1 MATKL
6 VIVESPTKARTISKV
21 LGRAY
26 QVRASGG
33 HVRDLP
39 KTKLGID
46 TENGFEPQYLVSRDK
61 TKTVKDLRE
70 LVQSA
75 STVYLATDPDREGEA
90 IAWHIAEATNARGGG
105 RLVQRISFHEI
116 TPEAIREAVAHPREI
131 DMQLVN
137 AQQARRLLDRL
148 VGYKLSP
155 LLWKKVQRGLSAGR
169 VQSVAVRLVVER
181 EREIEA
187 FVPVEYWT
195 IEADF
200 CKEDAAHSVKTRK
213 DGTFH
218 ATLQAIRGKKPELNT
233 QADAEAVI
241 RALQGASYVVES
253 VKRREGRRN
262 AAPPF
267 ITSTL
272 QQEAARKLNFTARR
286 TMQIAQQLYE
296 GVEVGGEGA
305 VGLITYMRT
314 DSTQVAMSAQDEAR
328 TVIAARYGREYLP
341 ASAPQYTKKV
351 RGAQEAHEAI
361 RPTSPGR
368 DPDSLTAHLT
378 GEQLRLYRL
387 IWQRFIASQM
397 APALLDQTTVD
408 IGGGPATAAA
418 PRPYTFRATGSV
430 IKFAGFLA
438 VYREGQ
444 DAGDAQDDLDKK
456 ALPPLAERDP
466 LTLIKLSP
474 DQHFTEPPPRYT
486 EATLVKTL
494 EEKGIGRPSTYAPIL
509 STVQDRGYVE
519 KTDKKFVPTPLG
531 RVVNDLL
538 VEQFPDVV
546 DVGFTSQMEE
556 ELDDVA
562 EGAREWRRVLGEFY
576 GPFEI
581 EIARAERE
589 VAHITLDKPEP
600 ERLGEACPE
609 CGKDL
614 LIRTSRFGPFV
625 ACAGFP
631 TCRYKRSIPKLMGVA
646 CPICHVGQMVE
657 KRSGRGKV
665 FYSCDRYPA
674 CTFSVW
680 NRPLP
685 GACPQCGGLIMQ
697 GARGEGAK
705 CSQCAWAS
713 KDVPADT
720 GQPPINNGP
729 IVAATPSPAAR
740 QAPSTTRAPA
750 AKKPAAAAK
759 KPATAKKPAAVAKKP
774 AAVAK
779 KPATAK
785 KSATPG
791 TRGRV
796 AAGPPP
802 AAKAPRRSARASDLD
817 DLFEPT
823 GS

>member
-6 VIVESPTKARTISKV
+6 VIVESPTKAKTISKV
-21 LGRAY
+21 LGRGY

-39 KTKLGID
+39 KTKLGVD
-46 TENGFEPQYLVSRDK
+46 TEHGFEPQYLVSRDK
-61 TKTVKDLRE
+61 LKTVKDLRE
-70 LVQSA
+70 LVKDA
-75 STVYLATDPDREGEA
+75 GTIYLATDPDREGEA
-90 IAWHIAEATNARGGG
+90 IAWHIVEATGAHGNG
-105 RLVQRISFHEI
+105 RKVQRITFHEI

-137 AQQARRLLDRL
+137 AQQARRVLDRL

-187 FVPVEYWT
+187 FVPVEYWS
-195 IEADF
+195 IEADL
-200 CKEDAAHSVKTRK
+200 CKEVDMPGRGKPRK
-213 DGTFH
+213 ETVFH
-218 ATLQAIRGKKPELNT
+218 AALQAVRGKKPELNNA
-233 QADAEAVI
+233 ADAQAVLT
-241 RALQGASYVVES
+241 ALEGAKYVVES
-253 VKRREGRRN
+253 VRRRETRRN
-262 AAPPF
+262 PAAPF

-296 GVEVGGEGA
+296 GVELGKEGS

-314 DSTQVAMSAQDEAR
+314 DSTQVAAVAQDEAR
-328 TVIAARYGREYLP
+328 RVIAGRYGTEYLP
-341 ASAPQYTKKV
+341 ASPPQYTKKV
-351 RGAQEAHEAI
+351 RGAQEAHEAV
-361 RPTSPGR
+361 RPAAVAR
-368 DPDSLTAHLT
+368 DPDSLAGSLT

-387 IWQRFIASQM
+387 IWQRFVASQM

-408 IGGGPATAAA
+408 IGAGALDSAA

-430 IKFAGFLA
+430 ITFPGFLA
-438 VYREGQ
+438 VYREGR
-444 DAGDAQDDLDKK
+444 DAGDEQDDLDRK

-466 LTLIKLSP
+466 LALIQLSP

-509 STVQDRGYVE
+509 GTIQDRGYVE
-519 KTDKKFVPTPLG
+519 KTDKKFVPTQLG

-538 VEQFPDVV
+538 VEQFPDIV

-562 EGAREWRRVLGEFY
+562 EGEREWRRLLGEFY
-576 GPFEI
+576 GPFEQEI
-581 EIARAERE
+581 ERAERE
-589 VAHITLDKPEP
+589 VAHITIDKPEP
-600 ERLGEACPE
+600 ERLGEPCPE
-609 CGKDL
+609 CGKEL
-614 LIRTSRFGPFV
+614 LVRTSRFGPFV
-625 ACAGFP
+625 ACSGFP
-631 TCRYKRSIPKLMGVA
+631 ACRYKRSIPKLVGVG
-646 CPICHVGQMVE
+646 CPVCGEGQMVE

-674 CTFSVW
+674 CTFSTW
-680 NRPLP
+680 SRPLP

-697 GARGEGAK
+697 GPRGEGAK
-705 CSQCAWAS
+705 CSQCSWTAPEAPADS
-713 KDVPADT
+713 GRRPVNHQPVVPASEL
-720 GQPPINNGP
+720 PERE
-729 IVAATPSPAAR
+729 PAANGKR
-740 QAPSTTRAPA
+740 PARAAGGSTRPARVTTSRKPATGKTAPA
-750 AKKPAAAAK
+750 TRKPAAGRPAAARK
-759 KPATAKKPAAVAKKP
+759 TGSGKAAAARVAKPA
-774 AAVAK
+774 
-779 KPATAK
+779 
-785 KSATPG
+785 G
-791 TRGRV
+791 
-796 AAGPPP
+796 
-802 AAKAPRRSARASDLD
+802 

>member
-6 VIVESPTKARTISKV
+6 VIVESPTKAKTISKV

-61 TKTVKDLRE
+61 AQTVKDLRA
-70 LVQSA
+70 LVQAA

-90 IAWHIAEATNARGGG
+90 IAWHIAEATGARGGG
-105 RLVQRISFHEI
+105 RIVQRISFHEI
-116 TPEAIREAVAHPREI
+116 TPEAIRDAVAHPREI

-169 VQSVAVRLVVER
+169 VQSVAVRLIVER

-195 IEADF
+195 IEADL
-200 CKEDAAHSVKTRK
+200 CRADLMGTIKSRKE
-213 DGTFH
+213 GTFH
-218 ATLQAIRGKKPELNT
+218 AVLNSIGGKKPDLGN
-233 QADAEAVI
+233 AAAAEAVM
-241 RALQGASYVVES
+241 RGLDDAQYAVET
-253 VKRREGRRN
+253 VKRRETRRN

-296 GVEVGGEGA
+296 GVELGSEGS

-314 DSTQVAMSAQDEAR
+314 DSTQVAHSAQDEAR
-328 TVIAARYGREYLP
+328 VVIAERYGPAYVP
-341 ASAPQYTKKV
+341 ASPPQYTKKV

-361 RPTSPGR
+361 RPTEPRR
-368 DPDSLTAHLT
+368 DPDSVSAHLS

-387 IWQRFIASQM
+387 IWQRFLASQM
-397 APALLDQTTVD
+397 APAIMDQTTVD
-408 IGGGPATAAA
+408 IGAGPAGASV

-430 IKFAGFLA
+430 IKFPGFLA

-444 DAGDAQDDLDKK
+444 DQGDAADDLDKK
-456 ALPPLAERDP
+456 ALPPLNEADP
-466 LTLIKLSP
+466 LALITLRP

-509 STVQDRGYVE
+509 STVQERGYVE
-519 KTDKKFVPTPLG
+519 RTDKKFVPTDLG

-546 DVGFTSQMEE
+546 DVGFTSQMEG

-576 GPFEI
+576 GPFEL

-589 VAHITLDKPEP
+589 VAHISLDKPEP
-600 ERLGEACPE
+600 EKLGEACPD

-631 TCRYKRSIPKLMGVA
+631 ACRYKRSIPKLVGVP
-646 CPICHVGQMVE
+646 CPICGEGQMVE
-657 KRSGRGKV
+657 KRSGRGKT
-665 FYSCDRYPA
+665 FFSCDRYPA
-674 CTFSVW
+674 CTFSTW

-697 GARGEGAK
+697 GPKGEGAK
-705 CSQCAWAS
+705 CSQCTWAAA
-713 KDVPADT
+713 DVPATD
-720 GQPPINNGP
+720 GQIPHNSGP
-729 IVAATPSPAAR
+729 IVPAADLPARPAAR
-740 QAPSTTRAPA
+740 GRTSATSKPTAAKGKAATGKTTTTR
-750 AKKPAAAAK
+750 KPAAA
-759 KPATAKKPAAVAKKP
+759 KPATTKPTTKPAATRKPPAKK
-774 AAVAK
+774 
-779 KPATAK
+779 TA
-785 KSATPG
+785 
-791 TRGRV
+791 
-796 AAGPPP
+796 
-802 AAKAPRRSARASDLD
+802 
-817 DLFEPT
+817 
-823 GS
+823 

>member
-6 VIVESPTKARTISKV
+6 VIVESPTKAKTISKV

-61 TKTVKDLRE
+61 SQTVKDLRA
-70 LVQSA
+70 LVQAA

-90 IAWHIAEATNARGGG
+90 IAWHIAEATGARGGG
-105 RLVQRISFHEI
+105 RIVQRISFHEI

-195 IEADF
+195 IEADL
-200 CKEDAAHSVKTRK
+200 CRADLMGTVKSRKE
-213 DGTFH
+213 GTFH
-218 ATLQAIRGKKPELNT
+218 AVLNAIGGKKPDLGNAE
-233 QADAEAVI
+233 AAEAVM
-241 RALQGASYVVES
+241 RGLNDAQYAVET
-253 VKRREGRRN
+253 VKRRETRRN
-262 AAPPF
+262 PAAPF

-296 GVEVGGEGA
+296 GVELGSEGS

-314 DSTQVAMSAQDEAR
+314 DSTQVAHSAQDEAR
-328 TVIAARYGREYLP
+328 VVIAERYGPPYVP
-341 ASAPQYTKKV
+341 ASPPQYTKKV

-361 RPTSPGR
+361 RPTGPGR
-368 DPDSLTAHLT
+368 DPDSVSAHLT

-387 IWQRFIASQM
+387 IWQRFLASQM
-397 APALLDQTTVD
+397 APAIMDQTTVD
-408 IGGGPATAAA
+408 IGAGPAAAKA

-430 IKFAGFLA
+430 IKFPGFLA

-444 DAGDAQDDLDKK
+444 DQGDAADDLDKK
-456 ALPPLAERDP
+456 ALPPLNEADP
-466 LTLIKLSP
+466 LALITLRP

-509 STVQDRGYVE
+509 STVQERGYVE
-519 KTDKKFVPTPLG
+519 RTDKKFVPTDLG

-546 DVGFTSQMEE
+546 DVGFTSQMEG

-576 GPFEI
+576 GPFEL

-589 VAHITLDKPEP
+589 VAHISLDKPEP
-600 ERLGEACPE
+600 EKLGEACPD

-625 ACAGFP
+625 ACSGFP
-631 TCRYKRSIPKLMGVA
+631 ACRYKRSIPKLVGVP
-646 CPICHVGQMVE
+646 CPICGEGRMVE
-657 KRSGRGKV
+657 KRSGRGKT
-665 FYSCDRYPA
+665 FFSCDRYPA
-674 CTFSVW
+674 CTFSTW

-697 GARGEGAK
+697 GPKGEGAK
-705 CSQCAWAS
+705 CSQCTWAS
-713 KDVPADT
+713 GEVPADS
-720 GQPPINNGP
+720 GQIPHNTGP
-729 IVAATPSPAAR
+729 IVPAAELPERPAAR
-740 QAPSTTRAPA
+740 GRTATTSKTAVKGKTTGKTTAR
-750 AKKPAAAAK
+750 KPAAARKA
-759 KPATAKKPAAVAKKP
+759 ATAKPTIKPAAARKPPAKK
-774 AAVAK
+774 
-779 KPATAK
+779 TA
-785 KSATPG
+785 
-791 TRGRV
+791 
-796 AAGPPP
+796 
-802 AAKAPRRSARASDLD
+802 
-817 DLFEPT
+817 
-823 GS
+823 

>member
-1 MATKL
+1 MATKV

-21 LGRAY
+21 LGRSF

-39 KTKLGID
+39 KTKLGVD
-46 TENGFEPQYLVSRDK
+46 VENQFEPQYLVSRDK
-61 TKTVKDLRE
+61 LKTVKDLRE
-70 LVQSA
+70 LVRDA

-90 IAWHIAEATNARGGG
+90 IAWHIIEATGARGNG
-105 RLVQRISFHEI
+105 RKVQRISFHEI
-116 TPEAIREAVAHPREI
+116 TPEAIRDAVAHPREI

-137 AQQARRLLDRL
+137 AQQARRVLDRL

-200 CKEDAAHSVKTRK
+200 CKEAEAKGKARPRK
-213 DGTFH
+213 EAMFH
-218 ATLQAIRGKKPELNT
+218 ATLQAIGGKKPELNN
-233 QADAEAVI
+233 QAQAAAVI
-241 RALQGASYVVES
+241 AALDGARYVVES
-253 VKRREGRRN
+253 VRRRETRRN
-262 AAPPF
+262 PSPPF

-272 QQEAARKLNFTARR
+272 QQEAARKLNYTARR

-296 GVEVGGEGA
+296 GVELGKEGS

-314 DSTQVAMSAQDEAR
+314 DSTQVATVAQDEAR
-328 TVIAARYGREYLP
+328 TVIAGRFGPEYVP
-341 ASAPQYTKKV
+341 ASPPQYTKKV

-361 RPTSPGR
+361 RPTAVAR
-368 DPDSLTAHLT
+368 DPDSVAANLTS
-378 GEQLRLYRL
+378 EQLRLYRL
-387 IWQRFIASQM
+387 IWQRFLASQM

-408 IGGGPATAAA
+408 IGAGPESGRA

-430 IKFAGFLA
+430 IKFPGFIA

-456 ALPPLAERDP
+456 ALPPLAEADP
-466 LTLIKLSP
+466 LALLKLSP

-486 EATLVKTL
+486 EATLVKML

-509 STVQDRGYVE
+509 GTVQDRGYVE
-519 KTDKKFVPTPLG
+519 KEDKKFVPTPLG
-531 RVVNDLL
+531 RIVNDLL

-546 DVGFTSQMEE
+546 DIGFTSQMEE
-556 ELDDVA
+556 ELDDIA
-562 EGAREWRRVLGEFY
+562 EGEREWRRVLGEFY
-576 GPFEI
+576 GPFEQ

-589 VAHITLDKPEP
+589 VAHITLEKPEP

-609 CGKDL
+609 CGKEL

-625 ACAGFP
+625 ACSGFP
-631 TCRYKRSIPKLMGVA
+631 SCRYKRSIPKLVGVN
-646 CPICHVGQMVE
+646 CPVCQEGQMVE
-657 KRSGRGKV
+657 KRSGRGKT
-665 FYSCDRYPA
+665 FFSCDRYPA
-674 CTFSVW
+674 CTFSTW
-680 NRPLP
+680 SRPLP

-697 GARGEGAK
+697 GPRGEGAK
-705 CSQCAWAS
+705 CSQCSWAS
-713 KDVPADT
+713 RDVPADN
-720 GQPPINNGP
+720 GRHPVNNQP
-729 IVAATPSPAAR
+729 IVPASELPDRDAAAPPAGKARTTSRSPVRKATATKTATGKTTARKPTTKSGTGTTRRTAAARGATPGPTTAR
-740 QAPSTTRAPA
+740 RAPA
-750 AKKPAAAAK
+750 KRPA
-759 KPATAKKPAAVAKKP
+759 
-774 AAVAK
+774 
-779 KPATAK
+779 
-785 KSATPG
+785 SA
-791 TRGRV
+791 
-796 AAGPPP
+796 
-802 AAKAPRRSARASDLD
+802 ASDFL
-817 DLFEPT
+817 EPT

>member
-6 VIVESPTKARTISKV
+6 VIVESPTKAKTISKV
-21 LGRAY
+21 LGRGY

-39 KTKLGID
+39 KTKLGVD

-61 TKTVKDLRE
+61 AKTVKDLRE

-90 IAWHIAEATNARGGG
+90 IAWHIVEATGARGGG
-105 RLVQRISFHEI
+105 RKVQRISFHEI

-137 AQQARRLLDRL
+137 AQQARRVLDRL

-200 CKEDAAHSVKTRK
+200 CKEDGGKTTVRGRK
-213 DGTFH
+213 EGTFH
-218 ATLQAIRGKKPELNT
+218 AVLHAISGKKPELNNEA
-233 QADAEAVI
+233 QATAVI
-241 RALQGASYVVES
+241 QALDSARYVVES
-253 VKRREGRRN
+253 VRKRETRRN
-262 AAPPF
+262 AAAPF

-296 GVEVGGEGA
+296 GVEVGQEGA

-314 DSTQVAMSAQDEAR
+314 DSTQVASSAQEEVR
-328 TVIAARYGREYLP
+328 EVIAARFGPEYVP
-341 ASAPQYTKKV
+341 ASPPQYTKKV

-361 RPTSPGR
+361 RPTTAGR
-368 DPDSLTAHLT
+368 DPDSVAPYLTA
-378 GEQLRLYRL
+378 EQLRLYRL
-387 IWQRFIASQM
+387 IWQRFVASQM
-397 APALLDQTTVD
+397 APAVLDQTTVD
-408 IGGGPATAAA
+408 IGAGPATAKA

-430 IKFAGFLA
+430 IKFPGFLA
-438 VYREGQ
+438 VYREGH
-444 DAGDAQDDLDKK
+444 DAGDAEDDLDKK
-456 ALPPLAERDP
+456 ALPPLAEQDP
-466 LTLIKLSP
+466 LILLKLSP
-474 DQHFTEPPPRYT
+474 EQHFTEPPPRYT
-486 EATLVKTL
+486 EATLVKAL

-509 STVQDRGYVE
+509 GTVQDRGYVE
-519 KTDKKFVPTPLG
+519 KQDKKFVPTELG

-546 DVGFTSQMEE
+546 DNGFTSQMEG
-556 ELDDVA
+556 ELDDEA
-562 EGAREWRRVLGEFY
+562 EGGRDWRRVLGEFY
-576 GPFEI
+576 SPFEQEI
-581 EIARAERE
+581 ERAERE
-589 VAHITLDKPEP
+589 VAHISLDKPEP
-600 ERLGEACPE
+600 EKLGEACPE
-609 CGKDL
+609 CGKGL

-625 ACAGFP
+625 ACSGFP
-631 TCRYKRSIPKLMGVA
+631 ACRYKRSIPKLVGVR
-646 CPICHVGQMVE
+646 CPICREGQMVE

-705 CSQCAWAS
+705 CSQCSWAS
-713 KDVPADT
+713 RDVPPDN
-720 GQPPINNGP
+720 GQQPTNNGP
-729 IVAATPSPAAR
+729 VVPATAMPEKPAAR
-740 QAPSTTRAPA
+740 RTASGTTTARATPRGKTAAGSKPATGKTGTTRKATAPR
-750 AKKPAAAAK
+750 KRTAAAAAPTTTRK
-759 KPATAKKPAAVAKKP
+759 T
-774 AAVAK
+774 
-779 KPATAK
+779 
-785 KSATPG
+785 SARG
-791 TRGRV
+791 TRR
-796 AAGPPP
+796 AAP
-802 AAKAPRRSARASDLD
+802 ADLE
-817 DLFEPT
+817 LELT

>member
-6 VIVESPTKARTISKV
+6 VIVESPTKAKTISKV

-61 TKTVKDLRE
+61 SQTVKELRA
-70 LVQSA
+70 LVQAA

-90 IAWHIAEATNARGGG
+90 IAWHIAEATGARGGG
-105 RLVQRISFHEI
+105 RIVQRISFHEI
-116 TPEAIREAVAHPREI
+116 TPEAIRDAVAHPREI

-195 IEADF
+195 IEADL
-200 CKEDAAHSVKTRK
+200 CRADLMGTVKSRKE
-213 DGTFH
+213 GTFH
-218 ATLQAIRGKKPELNT
+218 TVLNAIGGKKPDLGN
-233 QADAEAVI
+233 AEAAAVVM
-241 RALQGASYVVES
+241 RALDGAQYAVET
-253 VKRREGRRN
+253 VKRRETRRN
-262 AAPPF
+262 PAAPF

-296 GVEVGGEGA
+296 GVELGSEGS

-314 DSTQVAMSAQDEAR
+314 DSTQVAHSAQDEAR
-328 TVIAARYGREYLP
+328 VVIAERYGAAYVP
-341 ASAPQYTKKV
+341 ASPPQYTKKV

-361 RPTSPGR
+361 RPTGPGR
-368 DPDSLTAHLT
+368 DPDAVSAHLS

-397 APALLDQTTVD
+397 APAIMDQTTVD
-408 IGGGPATAAA
+408 VGAGPAEAKV

-430 IKFAGFLA
+430 IKFPGFLA

-444 DAGDAQDDLDKK
+444 DQGDAADDLDKK
-456 ALPPLAERDP
+456 ALPSLNEADPLA
-466 LTLIKLSP
+466 LISLRP

-509 STVQDRGYVE
+509 STVQERGYVE
-519 KTDKKFVPTPLG
+519 RTDKKFVPTDLG

-546 DVGFTSQMEE
+546 DVGFTSQMEG

-562 EGAREWRRVLGEFY
+562 DGVREWRRVLGEFY
-576 GPFEI
+576 GPFEL

-589 VAHITLDKPEP
+589 VAHISLDKPEP
-600 ERLGEACPE
+600 EKLGEACPE

-631 TCRYKRSIPKLMGVA
+631 ACRYKRSIPKLVGVP
-646 CPICHVGQMVE
+646 CPICGEGQMVE

-665 FYSCDRYPA
+665 FFSCDRYPA
-674 CTFSVW
+674 CTFSTW

-697 GARGEGAK
+697 GPKGEGAK
-705 CSQCAWAS
+705 CSQCTWAS
-713 KDVPADT
+713 GEVPADT
-720 GQPPINNGP
+720 GQIPHNNGP
-729 IVAATPSPAAR
+729 IVPASEMPARPAAR
-740 QAPSTTRAPA
+740 GRTSAAGSKTTAKGKTSGKTTTRKPAATAKPAAKPATRKPA
-750 AKKPAAAAK
+750 AKK
-759 KPATAKKPAAVAKKP
+759 
-774 AAVAK
+774 
-779 KPATAK
+779 
-785 KSATPG
+785 SA
-791 TRGRV
+791 
-796 AAGPPP
+796 
-802 AAKAPRRSARASDLD
+802 
-817 DLFEPT
+817 
-823 GS
+823 

>member
-6 VIVESPTKARTISKV
+6 VIVESPTKAKTISKV

-61 TKTVKDLRE
+61 SQTVKDLRA
-70 LVQSA
+70 LVQA
-75 STVYLATDPDREGEA
+75 ADTVYLATDPDREGEA
-90 IAWHIAEATNARGGG
+90 IAWHIAEATGARGGG
-105 RLVQRISFHEI
+105 RTVQRISFHEI

-195 IEADF
+195 IEADL
-200 CKEDAAHSVKTRK
+200 CRADLMGTVKSRKE
-213 DGTFH
+213 GTFH
-218 ATLQAIRGKKPELNT
+218 ATLNAINGKKPELGDSAA
-233 QADAEAVI
+233 ADAVM
-241 RALQGASYVVES
+241 RALDGAQYAVET
-253 VKRREGRRN
+253 VKRRETRRN

-296 GVEVGGEGA
+296 GVELGSEGS

-314 DSTQVAMSAQDEAR
+314 DSTQVAHSAQDEAR
-328 TVIAARYGREYLP
+328 VVIAERYGKEYVP
-341 ASAPQYTKKV
+341 ATPPQYTKKV

-361 RPTSPGR
+361 RPTGPGR
-368 DPDSLTAHLT
+368 DPDSVAAHLT

-387 IWQRFIASQM
+387 IWQRFLASQM
-397 APALLDQTTVD
+397 APAIMDQTTVD
-408 IGGGPATAAA
+408 IGAGPAGAKA

-430 IKFAGFLA
+430 IKFPGFLA

-444 DAGDAQDDLDKK
+444 DQGDAADDLDKK
-456 ALPPLAERDP
+456 ALPPLNEADP
-466 LTLIKLSP
+466 LALISLRP

-509 STVQDRGYVE
+509 STVQERGYVE
-519 KTDKKFVPTPLG
+519 RTDKKFVPTDLG

-546 DVGFTSQMEE
+546 DVGFTSQMEG

-576 GPFEI
+576 GPFEL

-589 VAHITLDKPEP
+589 VAHISLDKPEP
-600 ERLGEACPE
+600 EKLGEACPE

-631 TCRYKRSIPKLMGVA
+631 SCRYKRSIPKLVGVP
-646 CPICHVGQMVE
+646 CPICGEGQMVE
-657 KRSGRGKV
+657 KRSGRGKT
-665 FYSCDRYPA
+665 FFSCDRYPA
-674 CTFSVW
+674 CTFSTW
-680 NRPLP
+680 TRPLA

-697 GARGEGAK
+697 GPKGEGAK
-705 CSQCAWAS
+705 CSQCTWAS

-720 GQPPINNGP
+720 GRIPHNSGP
-729 IVAATPSPAAR
+729 VVPADEMPERPAAR
-740 QAPSTTRAPA
+740 GRTTPGVKSAAAQGKAGSKAPA
-750 AKKPAAAAK
+750 TRKPAVNKAAAK
-759 KPATAKKPAAVAKKP
+759 
-774 AAVAK
+774 
-779 KPATAK
+779 
-785 KSATPG
+785 
-791 TRGRV
+791 
-796 AAGPPP
+796 PP
-802 AAKAPRRSARASDLD
+802 SARKPVEKKTA
-817 DLFEPT
+817 
-823 GS
+823 